1 MILMFFIL
9 CFVVMHHFTK
19 DLVLNT
25 KVYALRMM
33 LFCLVFY
40 ALFNQIEVLI

>member
-1 MILMFFIL
+1 MIMFFIL

-33 LFCLVFY
+33 LFCLVSY
-40 ALFNQIEVLI
+40 ALFNAIGVLI